1 MADIKKDLIYAAG
14 TDNGAVGDKITTASG
29 NTYYIPMKREQSM
42 GLVVVGGTG
51 AAKIT
56 LKAGTE
62 YKKSLGDNT
71 IDVAA
76 GKAVVIPLCDSAR
89 YKIGKGD
96 YAGCIAFTTTAAV
109 DVIPFVI

>member
-1 MADIKKDLIYAAG
+1 MADIKKNLIYAAG
-14 TDNGAVGDKITTASG
+14 ADNGATGDKITTAEG

-42 GLVVVGGTG
+42 GLAVLGGTN
-51 AAKIT
+51 AAKIA

-76 GKAVVIPLCDSAR
+76 GKAVVIPLYDSAR
-89 YKIGKGD
+89 YKIGKGEH
-96 YAGCIAFTTTAAV
+96 AGCIAFTTTAAV

>member
-1 MADIKKDLIYAAG
+1 MAHIKKEVSSAAG
-14 TDNGAVGDKITTASG
+14 KDNGAAGDKITTAAS
-29 NTYYIPMKREQSM
+29 NTYYVPMKREQSM
-42 GLVVVGGTG
+42 GLAVIGGTA

-62 YKKSLGDNT
+62 YKKSLGDNS

-76 GKAVVIPLCDSAR
+76 GKVVVIPLCDSAR
-89 YKIGKGD
+89 YKIGKGEH
-96 YAGCIAFTTTAAV
+96 AGCIAFTTTAAV